1 MIVKHILID
10 ENEICIYA
18 RQFPNV
24 KYLKL
29 FFPPEESHFIN
40 CLQALFTV
48 NDKINGNRHIW
59 PQLINFSTE
68 ALCNIFYDI
77 LDKNDIRHWLITKT
91 DLKYVKNRFYA
102 DYFNRILFMW
112 F

>member
-1 MIVKHILID
+1 M
-10 ENEICIYA
+10 
-18 RQFPNV
+18 
-24 KYLKL
+24 
-29 FFPPEESHFIN
+29 
-40 CLQALFTV
+40 FTV

-59 PQLINFSTE
+59 PQLINFSTI

-77 LDKNDIRHWLITKT
+77 LDENDIHHWIITKT

-102 DYFNRILFMW
+102 DYFNRILFIW